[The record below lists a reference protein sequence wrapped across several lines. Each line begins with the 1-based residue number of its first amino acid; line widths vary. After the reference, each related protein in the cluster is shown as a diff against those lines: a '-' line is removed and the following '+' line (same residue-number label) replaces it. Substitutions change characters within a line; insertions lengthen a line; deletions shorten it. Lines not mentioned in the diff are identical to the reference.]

1 MGVVG
6 GVGFALEKRT
16 KNALMLSRSTARL
29 ENRVFAYL
37 AVDLLNSDG

>member
-1 MGVVG
+1 M
-6 GVGFALEKRT
+6 RW
-16 KNALMLSRSTARL
+16 KNALMLSRSIARF